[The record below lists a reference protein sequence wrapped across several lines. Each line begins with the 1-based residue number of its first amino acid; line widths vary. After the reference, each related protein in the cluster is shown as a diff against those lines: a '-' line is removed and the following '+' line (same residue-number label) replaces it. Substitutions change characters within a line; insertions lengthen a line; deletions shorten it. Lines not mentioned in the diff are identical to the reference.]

1 MQRNTNNVTC
11 TVLCYWFK
19 RRHKKWL
26 NKTQI
31 AKMRIILNIR

>member
-1 MQRNTNNVTC
+1 LR
-11 TVLCYWFK
+11 K
-19 RRHKKWL
+19 EP